1 MVAAAET
8 VTTSIFLV
16 LGLYAL
22 VDIAAIAIGL
32 LIFFKGRAH
41 VRKKYGKP

>member
-1 MVAAAET
+1 MAAVASMASR
-8 VTTSIFLV
+8 VFFV

-22 VDIAAIAIGL
+22 VDIAAIVFGL

-41 VRKKYGKP
+41 VRKKYGQK